1 MPEQVLEKI
10 KAAIYSMEKSRRMGY
25 TKKYISCGK
34 NRGFSVECRRM
45 EDDVYDE
52 DGNLIHARRGMAV
65 GFEVYYQ
72 EKRVD
77 IDCCSLSYFSEEEN
91 MKSLEEFIKIYL

>member
-10 KAAIYSMEKSRRMGY
+10 KAAIHSMEKSRNMEY
-25 TKKYISCGK
+25 TRKYISCGK

-77 IDCCSLSYFSEEEN
+77 IDCCSLSYFSEAKNTE
-91 MKSLEEFIKIYL
+91 SLEEFIKIYL

>member
-1 MPEQVLEKI
+1 MHERILEKI
-10 KAAIYSMEKSRRMGY
+10 KATIRSMERSRRMGY
-25 TKKYISCGK
+25 TRKYISCGK
-34 NRGFSVECRRM
+34 NRGFSVECSRM

-52 DGNLIHARRGMAV
+52 EGNLIHVRKGMAV